1 VSWQV
6 KRALAYIAEQPRLS
20 AQHVGGELIRIEV
33 EDQPDVLAVISAA
46 NEIDAAT
53 AASYREKHPEMDFL
67 CGYRKTCVWPG
78 DTIEYLKDVGIG
90 WGSAGTLTSAALDGE
105 ANTASHKTYFFSD
118 RLLRQYG
125 RVQELSREYDR
136 IYRVTL
142 RTGTVLRI
150 GMIADY
156 EPNADAVRSLWDE
169 FGPVDVVWNI
179 NPNGSPSPEA
189 IDAGAELGCEV
200 VKWEEL
206 KERLRTA

>member
-1 VSWQV
+1 MSWQV

-20 AQHVGGELIRIEV
+20 AQHVEGELIRIEV

-53 AASYREKHPEMDFL
+53 AANYREKHPGMDFL
-67 CGYRKTCVWPG
+67 CGYRKTCVWHG
-78 DTIEYLKDVGIG
+78 DAIENLQDVRIG

-118 RLLRQYG
+118 RLLRQYR
-125 RVQELSREYDR
+125 RVKELGREYDR
-136 IYRVTL
+136 IYRITL
-142 RTGTVLRI
+142 RTGTVLRV
-150 GMIADY
+150 GMVADY

-169 FGPVDVVWNI
+169 FGPVDIVWNI

-200 VKWEEL
+200 MKWEEL

>member
-1 VSWQV
+1 
-6 KRALAYIAEQPRLS
+6 
-20 AQHVGGELIRIEV
+20 
-33 EDQPDVLAVISAA
+33 
-46 NEIDAAT
+46 
-53 AASYREKHPEMDFL
+53 MDFL

-78 DTIEYLKDVGIG
+78 DTIEYLQGAGIG
-90 WGSAGTLTSAALDGE
+90 WGSAGTLTSAVLDGE

-125 RVQELSREYDR
+125 RVQKLIREYDR
-136 IYRVTL
+136 IYRITL
-142 RTGTVLRI
+142 KTGTMLRI

-156 EPNADAVRSLWDE
+156 EPNANAVRSLWDE
-169 FGPVDVVWNI
+169 FGPVDIVWNI

-189 IDAGAELGCEV
+189 IDAGVELGCEV

>member
-1 VSWQV
+1 MSWQV
-6 KRALAYIAEQPRLS
+6 NYVLAYIAEEPGMS
-20 AQHVGGELIRIEV
+20 AQHVGGELIRIKAKN
-33 EDQPDVLAVISAA
+33 QPDVLAAISAA
-46 NEIDAAT
+46 NKIDAVT
-53 AASYREKHPEMDFL
+53 AASYREKYPEMDFL

-78 DTIEYLKDVGIG
+78 DTIEYLQSASIG
-90 WGSAGTLTSAALDGE
+90 WGSAGTLTSAALDGA

-125 RVQELSREYDR
+125 RVQKLLREYDR
-136 IYRVTL
+136 IYRITL
-142 RTGTVLRI
+142 KTGTILRI

-156 EPNADAVRSLWDE
+156 EPNANAVRSLWDE
-169 FGPVDVVWNI
+169 FGPVDIVWNI

-206 KERLRTA
+206 KGRLRTA

>member
-1 VSWQV
+1 MNWQV
-6 KRALAYIAEQPRLS
+6 KYALAYIAEATGMN
-20 AQHVGGELIRIEV
+20 AQHVKDELIRIEA
-33 EDQPDVLAVISAA
+33 QNQLDVLAAISAA
-46 NEIDAAT
+46 NIIDVET
-53 AASYREKHPEMDFL
+53 AASYKEKYPEMDFL

-78 DTIEYLKDVGIG
+78 DTIEYLQGAGIG
-90 WGSAGTLTSAALDGE
+90 WGSAGTLTSAVLDGE

-125 RVQELSREYDR
+125 RVQKLIREYDR
-136 IYRVTL
+136 IYRITL
-142 RTGTVLRI
+142 TTGTMLRI

-169 FGPVDVVWNI
+169 FGPVDIVWNI
-179 NPNGSPSPEA
+179 NPNGCPSPEA
-189 IDAGAELGCEV
+189 IDAGVELGCEV

>member
-1 VSWQV
+1 M

-33 EDQPDVLAVISAA
+33 EDQPAVLAVISAA
-46 NEIDAAT
+46 NEMDATT
-53 AASYREKHPEMDFL
+53 AASYRGKHPEMDFL

-78 DTIEYLKDVGIG
+78 DTIEYLQDVGIG
-90 WGSAGTLTSAALDGE
+90 WGSAGTLVSAALDGE

-125 RVQELSREYDR
+125 RVQELTREYDR
-136 IYRVTL
+136 IYRITL

-169 FGPVDVVWNI
+169 FGPVDIAWNI

-189 IDAGAELGCEV
+189 IEAGSELGCEV